1 MKDQKAVTT
10 KHSTIA
16 TKITG
21 GCTYGTVMLERT
33 YDDVT
38 RQGEIKGLTF
48 DKETGNLLLLYNR
61 AARIDSGIPIGLL
74 VESQYHY
81 GCGAC

>member
-1 MKDQKAVTT
+1 MT
-10 KHSTIA
+10 
-16 TKITG
+16 
-21 GCTYGTVMLERT
+21 
-33 YDDVT
+33 VT

-48 DKETGNLLLLYNR
+48 DMETGNLLLLYNR